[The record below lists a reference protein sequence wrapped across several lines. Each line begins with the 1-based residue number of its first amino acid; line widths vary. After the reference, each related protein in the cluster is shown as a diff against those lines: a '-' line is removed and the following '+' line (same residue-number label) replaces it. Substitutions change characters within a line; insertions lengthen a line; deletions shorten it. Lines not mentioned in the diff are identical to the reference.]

1 MLRTALTDR
10 FSLTAPI
17 VGAPMAGVAGG
28 RLAAAVSAGGGL
40 GMIGV
45 GGAVSPEVIQAEA
58 DRARAGGKPYG
69 IGLMAWVLE
78 RRPEQADAVISARPD
93 LVSISFGDY
102 GRWVG
107 RFHDAGIPVVTQ
119 AGDVDAARAA
129 AGHGVDLI
137 VARGAE
143 GGGHGHDRV
152 GTLPLLQGVLAA
164 VDVPVLAAGG
174 IATARGL
181 AAVLAA
187 GAAGAWIGTAL
198 LACPEGDNTPAARK
212 RIQAA
217 NETGTVY
224 TRLFDV
230 GRRIPW
236 PREFGGRALAN
247 EFSRAW
253 EGRDDELAADE
264 QAQRQLADAQQQEDY
279 DLGCLYAGQAVGLVT
294 EERPATTLVTELA
307 AGAEEL
313 LRRWS

>member
-45 GGAVSPEVIQAEA
+45 GGALSPEAIQAEA
-58 DRARAGGKPYG
+58 ERARAGGRPYG

-78 RRPEQADAVISARPD
+78 RRPEQADAVVSARPD
-93 LVSISFGDY
+93 LVSVSFGDY

-119 AGDVDAARAA
+119 AGDVETARAA

-198 LACPEGDNTPAARK
+198 LASPEGDNTPAARK

-217 NETGTVY
+217 TETGTVY

-264 QAQRQLADAQQQEDY
+264 QAQRQLAAAQERQDY

-294 EERPATTLVTELA
+294 EERPATILVTELA
-307 AGAEEL
+307 AGAEAL

>member
-1 MLRTALTDR
+1 
-10 FSLTAPI
+10 
-17 VGAPMAGVAGG
+17 
-28 RLAAAVSAGGGL
+28 
-40 GMIGV
+40 
-45 GGAVSPEVIQAEA
+45 
-58 DRARAGGKPYG
+58 
-69 IGLMAWVLE
+69 
-78 RRPEQADAVISARPD
+78 
-93 LVSISFGDY
+93 
-102 GRWVG
+102 
-107 RFHDAGIPVVTQ
+107 
-119 AGDVDAARAA
+119 
-129 AGHGVDLI
+129 
-137 VARGAE
+137 
-143 GGGHGHDRV
+143 
-152 GTLPLLQGVLAA
+152 VLAA

-198 LACPEGDNTPAARK
+198 LASPEGDNTPAARK

-247 EFSRAW
+247 EFSRVW

-264 QAQRQLADAQQQEDY
+264 RAQRQLAAAQEQEDY

-294 EERPATTLVTELA
+294 EERPAATLVTELA
-307 AGAEEL
+307 AGAEAL